1 MKKCTIIFMA
11 VILFTFL
18 SKNIYATTNFNVQ
31 RKSLKI
37 YDKFNISQILTTDSK
52 NLKYT
57 SSDENIA
64 TIDKNG
70 MIFTK
75 KQGQFIINVTD
86 ENSSTSCTFSSG
98 YYVGI
103 DVSSWNNAI
112 DWKKVKKSGV
122 DFAMIRSSYGWY
134 DEETD
139 KDEEYDFQYD
149 KKLLDNLKGASENEI
164 SFGIYHFSY
173 AKNKE
178 EALLEAEYVLNAI
191 GNYGKE
197 YKEKMSLPIAYDVE
211 YISNLS
217 QKELTDIVITFCS
230 KIYEAGYTPIVYSN
244 KNFFVNHLDVE
255 KLNALAYNLWYA
267 NYQENPDFSEK
278 ITIAD
283 TNVSPMIWQYTQ
295 SGDIDGANTDD
306 GHVDLDILYMKDR
319 VKITIENE
327 GKIEDIIGV
336 DKGTKVSELP
346 VLSKIGYTFGG
357 YKDKNGNSILQ
368 DYVYTKDITLVPVF
382 KKIPITAIIP
392 EKEKIDVVDKKT
404 YKINI
409 NKVEPET
416 AILDGEELVYESDD
430 TTIATVD
437 KDGNVTPLKDG
448 ICNIKCYIKSNH
460 TISTNITV
468 DIHLGYIRG
477 DLDKNGIVD
486 ANDAAI
492 ALDLYKYNNVTDEQL
507 KIADIDK
514 NGIIDA
520 NDAALIL
527 DIYKYGN

>member
-230 KIYEAGYTPIVYSN
+230 FGIY
-244 KNFFVNHLDVE
+244 
-255 KLNALAYNLWYA
+255 
-267 NYQENPDFSEK
+267 
-278 ITIAD
+278 
-283 TNVSPMIWQYTQ
+283 
-295 SGDIDGANTDD
+295 
-306 GHVDLDILYMKDR
+306 
-319 VKITIENE
+319 
-327 GKIEDIIGV
+327 
-336 DKGTKVSELP
+336 
-346 VLSKIGYTFGG
+346 
-357 YKDKNGNSILQ
+357 
-368 DYVYTKDITLVPVF
+368 
-382 KKIPITAIIP
+382 
-392 EKEKIDVVDKKT
+392 
-404 YKINI
+404 
-409 NKVEPET
+409 
-416 AILDGEELVYESDD
+416 
-430 TTIATVD
+430 
-437 KDGNVTPLKDG
+437 
-448 ICNIKCYIKSNH
+448 
-460 TISTNITV
+460 
-468 DIHLGYIRG
+468 
-477 DLDKNGIVD
+477 
-486 ANDAAI
+486 
-492 ALDLYKYNNVTDEQL
+492 
-507 KIADIDK
+507 
-514 NGIIDA
+514 
-520 NDAALIL
+520 
-527 DIYKYGN
+527 

>member
-267 NYQENPDFSEK
+267 NYQENPDFS
-278 ITIAD
+278 
-283 TNVSPMIWQYTQ
+283 
-295 SGDIDGANTDD
+295 
-306 GHVDLDILYMKDR
+306 
-319 VKITIENE
+319 
-327 GKIEDIIGV
+327 
-336 DKGTKVSELP
+336 
-346 VLSKIGYTFGG
+346 
-357 YKDKNGNSILQ
+357 
-368 DYVYTKDITLVPVF
+368 
-382 KKIPITAIIP
+382 
-392 EKEKIDVVDKKT
+392 
-404 YKINI
+404 
-409 NKVEPET
+409 
-416 AILDGEELVYESDD
+416 
-430 TTIATVD
+430 
-437 KDGNVTPLKDG
+437 
-448 ICNIKCYIKSNH
+448 
-460 TISTNITV
+460 
-468 DIHLGYIRG
+468 
-477 DLDKNGIVD
+477 
-486 ANDAAI
+486 
-492 ALDLYKYNNVTDEQL
+492 
-507 KIADIDK
+507 
-514 NGIIDA
+514 
-520 NDAALIL
+520 
-527 DIYKYGN
+527 

>member
-1 MKKCTIIFMA
+1 M
-11 VILFTFL
+11 
-18 SKNIYATTNFNVQ
+18 
-31 RKSLKI
+31 
-37 YDKFNISQILTTDSK
+37 
-52 NLKYT
+52 
-57 SSDENIA
+57 
-64 TIDKNG
+64 
-70 MIFTK
+70 
-75 KQGQFIINVTD
+75 
-86 ENSSTSCTFSSG
+86 
-98 YYVGI
+98 
-103 DVSSWNNAI
+103 
-112 DWKKVKKSGV
+112 
-122 DFAMIRSSYGWY
+122 
-134 DEETD
+134 
-139 KDEEYDFQYD
+139 
-149 KKLLDNLKGASENEI
+149 
-164 SFGIYHFSY
+164 
-173 AKNKE
+173 
-178 EALLEAEYVLNAI
+178 
-191 GNYGKE
+191 
-197 YKEKMSLPIAYDVE
+197 
-211 YISNLS
+211 
-217 QKELTDIVITFCS
+217 
-230 KIYEAGYTPIVYSN
+230 YSN

-416 AILDGEELVYESDD
+416 AILDGKELVYESDD
-430 TTIATVD
+430 TTIATAD
-437 KDGNVTPLKDG
+437 KNGNVTPLKDG

-468 DIHLGYIRG
+468 DIHFGYIRG

>member
-283 TNVSPMIWQYTQ
+283 TNVSP
-295 SGDIDGANTDD
+295 
-306 GHVDLDILYMKDR
+306 
-319 VKITIENE
+319 
-327 GKIEDIIGV
+327 II
-336 DKGTKVSELP
+336 
-346 VLSKIGYTFGG
+346 
-357 YKDKNGNSILQ
+357 
-368 DYVYTKDITLVPVF
+368 
-382 KKIPITAIIP
+382 
-392 EKEKIDVVDKKT
+392 
-404 YKINI
+404 
-409 NKVEPET
+409 
-416 AILDGEELVYESDD
+416 
-430 TTIATVD
+430 
-437 KDGNVTPLKDG
+437 
-448 ICNIKCYIKSNH
+448 
-460 TISTNITV
+460 
-468 DIHLGYIRG
+468 
-477 DLDKNGIVD
+477 
-486 ANDAAI
+486 
-492 ALDLYKYNNVTDEQL
+492 
-507 KIADIDK
+507 
-514 NGIIDA
+514 
-520 NDAALIL
+520 
-527 DIYKYGN
+527 

>member
-1 MKKCTIIFMA
+1 
-11 VILFTFL
+11 
-18 SKNIYATTNFNVQ
+18 
-31 RKSLKI
+31 
-37 YDKFNISQILTTDSK
+37 
-52 NLKYT
+52 
-57 SSDENIA
+57 
-64 TIDKNG
+64 
-70 MIFTK
+70 
-75 KQGQFIINVTD
+75 
-86 ENSSTSCTFSSG
+86 
-98 YYVGI
+98 
-103 DVSSWNNAI
+103 
-112 DWKKVKKSGV
+112 
-122 DFAMIRSSYGWY
+122 MIRSSYGWY

-306 GHVDLDILYMKDR
+306 GHVDLDILGDTPTLMLLTTKR
-319 VKITIENE
+319 ER
-327 GKIEDIIGV
+327 IIIMYIW
-336 DKGTKVSELP
+336 KVL
-346 VLSKIGYTFGG
+346 
-357 YKDKNGNSILQ
+357 
-368 DYVYTKDITLVPVF
+368 
-382 KKIPITAIIP
+382 
-392 EKEKIDVVDKKT
+392 
-404 YKINI
+404 
-409 NKVEPET
+409 
-416 AILDGEELVYESDD
+416 
-430 TTIATVD
+430 
-437 KDGNVTPLKDG
+437 
-448 ICNIKCYIKSNH
+448 
-460 TISTNITV
+460 
-468 DIHLGYIRG
+468 
-477 DLDKNGIVD
+477 
-486 ANDAAI
+486 
-492 ALDLYKYNNVTDEQL
+492 
-507 KIADIDK
+507 
-514 NGIIDA
+514 
-520 NDAALIL
+520 
-527 DIYKYGN
+527 